1 MTVSAIRRSLKVKI
15 FLVFYRFIWLLCMP
29 VVLCYLV
36 YRSKHE
42 PAYAQKLL
50 ERFGI
55 GRTRK
60 GSWVW
65 IHAVSLGE
73 FRSAI
78 PLVDKLVER
87 GERVIITHF
96 TPAGRAASEKYYAD
110 HISSGRVLVHWV
122 PFDYRLAFKRFFGRF
137 KIKYGLV
144 MEVEFWPGMIS
155 SARALNVPLFL
166 CNGQYPNKSFE
177 RDSRRRFSSRDI
189 VPLFSGVMVKS
200 HRMAVPFQKLGV
212 NKITVTGEMRFD
224 QPLNENQVAAGRRF
238 KKIISH
244 RPVVTIASA
253 VKGEEDLFF
262 EAAMKLVQRKPLA
275 IIVYVP
281 RKPEEFEAIASYLR
295 LRGVAFQRRSE
306 ILDGSLNIIDK
317 LHANFILG
325 DSLGEMNFYISL
337 ADQVVVGGGYVPQGS
352 HNIIE
357 PLLLGKPT
365 IVGPNIWT
373 IEFPAVDA
381 INAGVVKLVKPE
393 DLAGELLEF
402 SNYEP
407 TSEFVSTMQGS
418 TENTLTAISK
428 FVES

>member
-1 MTVSAIRRSLKVKI
+1 
-15 FLVFYRFIWLLCMP
+15 
-29 VVLCYLV
+29 
-36 YRSKHE
+36 
-42 PAYAQKLL
+42 
-50 ERFGI
+50 
-55 GRTRK
+55 
-60 GSWVW
+60 
-65 IHAVSLGE
+65 
-73 FRSAI
+73 
-78 PLVDKLVER
+78 
-87 GERVIITHF
+87 
-96 TPAGRAASEKYYAD
+96 
-110 HISSGRVLVHWV
+110 
-122 PFDYRLAFKRFFGRF
+122 
-137 KIKYGLV
+137 
-144 MEVEFWPGMIS
+144 
-155 SARALNVPLFL
+155 
-166 CNGQYPNKSFE
+166 
-177 RDSRRRFSSRDI
+177 
-189 VPLFSGVMVKS
+189 
-200 HRMAVPFQKLGV
+200 
-212 NKITVTGEMRFD
+212 
-224 QPLNENQVAAGRRF
+224 
-238 KKIISH
+238 
-244 RPVVTIASA
+244 
-253 VKGEEDLFF
+253 
-262 EAAMKLVQRKPLA
+262 MKLVQRKPLA

-393 DLAGELLEF
+393 DLAGELLEL

-418 TENTLTAISK
+418 AENTLTAISK

>member
-110 HISSGRVLVHWV
+110 HISSGCVLVHWV

-393 DLAGELLEF
+393 DLAGELLEL

-418 TENTLTAISK
+418 AENTLTAISK